1 MNDEE
6 QRKREFAMVN
16 RVVSRTP
23 SYAAYLCATHG
34 LISRREVRLPGEE
47 LDRTLDRTRGRARA
61 ARGRRCPVCLGELK
75 SICVLE
81 PEVLIGELAKDY
93 PSLLEL
99 VL

>member
-1 MNDEE
+1 MTGSHAN
-6 QRKREFAMVN
+6 AMVN

-47 LDRTLDRTRGRARA
+47 LDRTLDRLGVRE
-61 ARGRRCPVCLGELK
+61 RRELDPVCPVCLGDVKL
-75 SICVLE
+75 ICVLE
-81 PEVLIGELAKDY
+81 PEALIGELAKDY
-93 PSLLEL
+93 PSVLEL